1 LSYAHIFI
9 TYFLVTK
16 KKKKQRNTK
25 NKAKRKNKETKKQSK
40 KKKQRKTKKQRKKKK
55 KTVIL
60 PLANPTLNSPGVS
73 STGPHVIGT
82 GITPGEFL
90 A

>member
-16 KKKKQRNTK
+16 QKKKQRD
-25 NKAKRKNKETKKQSK
+25 TKKQSK
-40 KKKQRKTKKQRKKKK
+40 KKKQINTKKSKKKKERKTKNKAKRKN
-55 KTVIL
+55 TVIL
-60 PLANPTLNSPGVS
+60 PLANCTLNSPGVS
-73 STGPHVIGT
+73 STGPHDIGT

-90 A
+90 V